1 MTFVS
6 GKYELEQKL
15 YLKKLFILKNLKTF
29 VTTMENNYAHDIYS

>member
-15 YLKKLFILKNLKTF
+15 YLKKLFILKNLLTF
-29 VTTMENNYAHDIYS
+29 VSLYNYAHDNIYS

>member
-15 YLKKLFILKNLKTF
+15 YLKLFILKNLQTF
-29 VTTMENNYAHDIYS
+29 VSTMENNYAHDIYS